1 MKHMGMNR
9 KSNQP
14 RHVAQCKTIVS
25 AQSSKRPMGP
35 VAPPVYRP
43 QSTPNVL
50 LRKVPV
56 APPVYR
62 PQLAPK
68 VLQKKS
74 SPLSKPETPNAR
86 AQKPSAPP
94 VYRPDAKRIVQPKA
108 IAPQQKTGPDQ
119 RRIVPPG
126 IAFRVKPPVVQHT
139 KVPQPA
145 TIQRAVVQRAKRDM
159 LEYKLDYV
167 LVPDKGMESYTA
179 HVKKRTRHFF
189 IVVLNAIFEMQAQ
202 GGKVGPGMFT
212 DHAAAQEASGFR
224 LGKEPESKIDAAH
237 LMNVTLVPGKF
248 PKVNAKVAD
257 LYIQSAA
264 TTMEFQKA
272 NIGPDK
278 HIDSQQSRTKNA
290 MLKSAGSGFP
300 VNAVFLAG
308 FVTDYL
314 TTLKGTLTV
323 PLPEPEGVLSQARAA
338 AMRAIVE
345 DLENIQVV
353 LAEIQAELG
362 KKLA

>member
-1 MKHMGMNR
+1 MNQMN
-9 KSNQP
+9 KKATQP
-14 RHVAQCKTIVS
+14 RHVAQCKTTVS
-25 AQSSKRPMGP
+25 AQSNKRP

-43 QSTPNVL
+43 QSALNVL

-62 PQLAPK
+62 PQPAPR

-74 SPLSKPETPNAR
+74 SMVLKPETANAR
-86 AQKPSAPP
+86 GQQLSAPA
-94 VYRPDAKRIVQPKA
+94 VYRPEAKKIVQPKA
-108 IAPQQKTGPDQ
+108 ISPQKKAISRPDQ
-119 RRIVPPG
+119 QRIVPPG

-139 KVPQPA
+139 KIPQPA

-189 IVVLNAIFEMQAQ
+189 TVVLNAIFEMQAQ

-290 MLKSAGSGFP
+290 MLKSAGLGTP
-300 VNAVFLAG
+300 VNALFLAG
-308 FVTDYL
+308 FVNDYL
-314 TTLKGTLTV
+314 TTLKGALTV

-353 LAEIQAELG
+353 LVEIQAELG

>member
-14 RHVAQCKTIVS
+14 RHVAQCKTPVS
-25 AQSSKRPMGP
+25 AQSSKRP

-50 LRKVPV
+50 LRKVPA

-62 PQLAPK
+62 PQPAPK

-74 SPLSKPETPNAR
+74 SPVANPETPNAR
-86 AQKPSAPP
+86 AQKPVAPP
-94 VYRPDAKRIVQPKA
+94 VYRPDAKRILQPKA
-108 IAPQQKTGPDQ
+108 VAPQQKTGPDQ

-126 IAFRVKPPVVQHT
+126 IAFRVKLPVVSRT

-145 TIQRAVVQRAKRDM
+145 TIQRFAVVQRAKRKEV
-159 LEYKLDYV
+159 EYNLDYV
-167 LVPDKGMESYTA
+167 LVPDKSMESYTA

-189 IVVLNAIFEMQAQ
+189 TVVLNAIFEMQAQ
-202 GGKVGPGMFT
+202 GGKVGPAMFS
-212 DHAAAQEASGFR
+212 DHAAAQEAKGFR
-224 LGKEPESKIDAAH
+224 LGKEPENKIDAAH
-237 LMNVTLVPGKF
+237 LMNVTLDPGKF
-248 PKVNAKVAD
+248 PKPNAKVED
-257 LYIQSAA
+257 LYRLSAA

-278 HIDSQQSRTKNA
+278 HIDSQQTRTKNA
-290 MLKSAGSGFP
+290 MLKAAAAVPVDAG
-300 VNAVFLAG
+300 FLAH
-308 FVTDYL
+308 FVSDYL

-338 AMRAIVE
+338 AMRAIIE
-345 DLENIQVV
+345 DLESLHVV
-353 LAEIQAELG
+353 LAEIQVELV
-362 KKLA
+362 KKL

>member
-1 MKHMGMNR
+1 MNQMNK

-14 RHVAQCKTIVS
+14 RHVAQCKTAVS
-25 AQSSKRPMGP
+25 AQSSRRP

-43 QSTPNVL
+43 QSAPNVL
-50 LRKVPV
+50 LKKVPV

-62 PQLAPK
+62 PQPAPK

-74 SPLSKPETPNAR
+74 SPVSKPETPNAR

-94 VYRPDAKRIVQPKA
+94 VYRPDAKKIVQPKA
-108 IAPQQKTGPDQ
+108 ISLLKKADQKRT
-119 RRIVPPG
+119 VPPG
-126 IAFRVKPPVVQHT
+126 IAFRVKPPVLRT

-189 IVVLNAIFEMQAQ
+189 AVVLNAIFEMQDQ
-202 GGKVGPGMFT
+202 GGTVGPGMFT

-290 MLKSAGSGFP
+290 MLKSVAKGLP
-300 VNAVFLAG
+300 VNAAFLAG
-308 FVTDYL
+308 FVSDYL

-345 DLENIQVV
+345 DLENIHVV

-362 KKLA
+362 KKLS

>member
-1 MKHMGMNR
+1 MGLNN
-9 KSNQP
+9 KTNQP
-14 RHVAQCKTIVS
+14 RHVAQCKTAVS
-25 AQSSKRPMGP
+25 AQSSKRP

-43 QSTPNVL
+43 QSAPNVL

-62 PQLAPK
+62 PQPAPK

-74 SPLSKPETPNAR
+74 SLIPKPEIPNAR
-86 AQKPSAPP
+86 AQKPPVPP
-94 VYRPDAKRIVQPKA
+94 VYRPEAKKIVQPKA
-108 IAPQQKTGPDQ
+108 ISPLKKPVSTADQK
-119 RRIVPPG
+119 RIVPPG
-126 IAFRVKPPVVQHT
+126 IAFRVKPPVVQQT
-139 KVPQPA
+139 KLPRPP
-145 TIQRAVVQRAKRDM
+145 TIQRAVIQRAKRDM

-189 IVVLNAIFEMQAQ
+189 SVLLNAIFEMQDQ
-202 GGKVGPGMFT
+202 LGSVGPGMFT

-224 LGKEPESKIDAAH
+224 LGKDPESKIDAAH

-248 PKVNAKVAD
+248 PKLNAKVAD
-257 LYIQSAA
+257 LYVQSAA

-278 HIDSQQSRTKNA
+278 HIDTQQSRTKNA
-290 MLKSAGSGFP
+290 LLKSVAKGLP
-300 VNAVFLAG
+300 VNAAFLAG

-345 DLENIQVV
+345 DLENIQSV
-353 LAEIQAELG
+353 LADIQAELG

>member
-1 MKHMGMNR
+1 MNK

-14 RHVAQCKTIVS
+14 RHVAQCKTPVS
-25 AQSSKRPMGP
+25 AQSGKRP

-43 QSTPNVL
+43 QSAPNVL

-62 PQLAPK
+62 PQPAPK
-68 VLQKKS
+68 VLQQKS
-74 SPLSKPETPNAR
+74 SFVAKPETPHAR

-94 VYRPDAKRIVQPKA
+94 VYRPEARKIVQPKA
-108 IAPQQKTGPDQ
+108 IAWQQKTGPDQ
-119 RRIVPPG
+119 KRIVPPG
-126 IAFRVKPPVVQHT
+126 IAFRVKPPVVQYT

-145 TIQRAVVQRAKRDM
+145 TIQRFAVVQRAKRKM
-159 LEYKLDYV
+159 VEYKLDYV

-189 IVVLNAIFEMQAQ
+189 SVVLNAIFEMQAQ

-224 LGKEPESKIDAAH
+224 LGKDPESKIDAAH

-248 PKVNAKVAD
+248 PKVNAKVQD
-257 LYIQSAA
+257 LFIQSAA

-290 MLKSAGSGFP
+290 MLKSAGSGVP
-300 VNAVFLAG
+300 VNAAFLAG

-345 DLENIQVV
+345 DLENILTV